1 MRIRTI
7 SLVLLAVMV
16 VTLVAVPISAAL
28 NWEVVQNCSA
38 NLSFKGTT
46 AKCLVKVVASEQD
59 AEIIAT
65 VKLQKKGLLGIY
77 TTKKTWED
85 VTATGALVFSET
97 FSPVDSGEYQLV
109 VDIQVIGNEASDT
122 ISKKVTAV
130 KS

>member
-16 VTLVAVPISAAL
+16 VTFAAVPISAAL

-38 NLSFKGTT
+38 NLSFQDTA

-65 VKLQKKGLLGIY
+65 IKLQKKGLLGIY

-85 VTATGALVFSET
+85 VTATGTLVFSET

-122 ISKKVTAV
+122 ISKKITAV

>member
-7 SLVLLAVMV
+7 SLVLLVLMV
-16 VTLVAVPISAAL
+16 VTSIAVPISAAL
-28 NWEVVQNCSA
+28 NWEVIQDYSA
-38 NLSFKGTT
+38 TLSFQGTS
-46 AKCLVKVVASEQD
+46 AKCWAEVIATEHN

-65 VKLQKKGLLGIY
+65 IKLQKKGLLGIY

-85 VTATGALVFSET
+85 VTATGTLVFSET

>member
-7 SLVLLAVMV
+7 SLVLLVLMV
-16 VTLVAVPISAAL
+16 VTFVAVPISAAL

-38 NLSFKGTT
+38 NLSFQDTT

-59 AEIIAT
+59 AKISAT

-85 VTATGALVFSET
+85 VTATGTLSFSET